1 MSPRN
6 VLDPSAPALTCPG
19 GRAAEAGDVVAISD
33 HPSATLPTLVVR
45 TPVNAQRRAGTR
57 G

>member
-33 HPSATLPTLVVR
+33 RPSATLPTLVVR
-45 TPVNAQRRAGTR
+45 TPVNAQPR
-57 G
+57 GGIRG